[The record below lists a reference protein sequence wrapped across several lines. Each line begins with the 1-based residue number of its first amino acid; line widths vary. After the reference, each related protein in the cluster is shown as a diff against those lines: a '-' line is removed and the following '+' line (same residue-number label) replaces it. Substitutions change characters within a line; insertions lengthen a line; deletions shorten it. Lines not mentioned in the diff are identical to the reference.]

1 MSKLTNSNQSQVE
14 QPKEKYRITNWAA
27 YNEALV
33 NRGSITIYFAQEAI
47 VGWYDDGPAQRGA
60 QFEYSD
66 LCIETLLMLK
76 SVFKLAYRQT
86 QGFAKSLLQMMQLDL
101 CVPSY
106 SQIQRRAKK
115 LNIEAYKVPSGG
127 SIDIVIDSTGLKVY
141 GEGEWK
147 VRKHGAGK
155 RRTWRKLHLGCDP
168 KTGFI
173 HCATLTENSQNDASQ
188 LTPLVDQVEPE
199 INDACLDGAYDTE
212 ECWDQLLDR
221 TINPVIPPRRN
232 AVEWYLEQEG
242 DLAEYP
248 RNKAIQEIDQV
259 GRENWKINHGYHRRS
274 LSETAMFRFKTI
286 FTGTLYSRTMETQ
299 QTETA
304 IKIKA
309 LNIMTAQ
316 GMPVSIKRTAS

>member
-1 MSKLTNSNQSQVE
+1 M
-14 QPKEKYRITNWAA
+14 
-27 YNEALV
+27 V
-33 NRGSITIYFAQEAI
+33 NRGSITIYFAQEAFAK
-47 VGWYDDGPAQRGA
+47 WYDDGPAQRGA

-86 QGFAKSLLQMMQLDL
+86 QGFAESLLSMMQLNL

-106 SQIQRRAKK
+106 SQIQRRTKK
-115 LNIEAYKVPSGG
+115 LNIEPYKVSCGG
-127 SIDIVIDSTGLKVY
+127 SIDIAIDSTGLKVY

-147 VRKHGAGK
+147 VRKHGVSK

-173 HCATLTENSQNDASQ
+173 HCATLTENSQDDASQ
-188 LTPLVDQVEPE
+188 LTPLLDQIEPD
-199 INDACLDGAYDTE
+199 IDDACLDGAYDTE
-212 ECWDQLLDR
+212 ECWDQLIDR
-221 TINPVIPPRRN
+221 NIKPVIPPRPN

-242 DLAEYP
+242 DFDEYP
-248 RNKAIQEIDQV
+248 RNKAIQEIDQL
-259 GRENWKINHGYHRRS
+259 GRKGWKINHGYHRRS

-286 FTGTLYSRTMETQ
+286 YTGILYSRTIETQ
-299 QTETA
+299 KTETA